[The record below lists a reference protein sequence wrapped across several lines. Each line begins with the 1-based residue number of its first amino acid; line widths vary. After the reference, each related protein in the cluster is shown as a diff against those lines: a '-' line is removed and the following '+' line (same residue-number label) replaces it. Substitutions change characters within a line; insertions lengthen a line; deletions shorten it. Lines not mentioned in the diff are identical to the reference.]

1 MCQGHA
7 VDPIV
12 GGGATSAYW
21 AGVPLM
27 IKGRGAHESSSR
39 IAECI

>member
-7 VDPIV
+7 VDSIV

-27 IKGRGAHESSSR
+27 IKGRGHIYPPPES
-39 IAECI
+39 